1 MGNHVILFPYDFV
14 PFDFVSFDYL
24 GNHVV
29 DKF

>member
-1 MGNHVILFPYDFV
+1 LWNCMGNHVMLFPCDFV
-14 PFDFVSFDYL
+14 PFDYL